1 MKSHQHDNDEHWH
14 GNRGE
19 ELIEHER
26 YCARYGRVGQNTRV
40 QIDAV
45 QSYSQTVSQ
54 GVGNYPQKTR
64 GKAHRFPESPVTR

>member
-14 GNRGE
+14 GDHGE

-26 YCARYGRVGQNTRV
+26 YCARHGRGGQNTRV

-54 GVGNYPQKTR
+54 GSKIIHKRRAEKHIGSR
-64 GKAHRFPESPVTR
+64 KAP